1 VELATG
7 KENGQWIVYCLY
19 FIDML
24 LSFNITVHM
33 VFDGANLPAKRR
45 TEGLRAASRTEALKT
60 ALDLSKSMDFK
71 ERSLAHSY
79 FSKAVDVTPR
89 MAAQLIRILRK
100 TRPKVLC
107 TVAPYE
113 ADAQLGFLCKEGLV
127 DAIISEDSDTI
138 PYGCKE
144 VLFKLKHDGT
154 CETVVLEEVYGTFLP
169 GLDLRA
175 FTPLMTVALC
185 VGAGCDYL
193 EPLKVWTPFFGWVY
207 VFNVG
212 HMERRYFNLLTG
224 RNFYLTMHHHHHQ
237 GFWDKK

>member
-1 VELATG
+1 
-7 KENGQWIVYCLY
+7 
-19 FIDML
+19 
-24 LSFNITVHM
+24 
-33 VFDGANLPAKRR
+33 LPAKRR
-45 TEGLRAASRTEALKT
+45 TEGLRADSRAEALKT
-60 ALDLSKSMDFK
+60 GLELSKSMDIK
-71 ERSLAHSY
+71 ERSIARSY

-89 MAAQLIRILRK
+89 MAAQLIQILRR

-113 ADAQLGFLCKEGLV
+113 ADAQLSYLCKEGLV

-144 VLFKLKHDGT
+144 VLFKLKHDGK
-154 CETVVLEEVYGTFLP
+154 CETVILKDVYGTFLP

-193 EPLKVWTPFFGWVY
+193 EPLKGFGIKNSYKLISKHRSIGKMLWAMRTAGNIPPASANINNRCFRNMCTHICLY
-207 VFNVG
+207 VHRCILSSVFIYKFI
-212 HMERRYFNLLTG
+212 RPSDY
-224 RNFYLTMHHHHHQ
+224 
-237 GFWDKK
+237 